1 MFALRLGAP
10 LEGARSEVPA
20 PETEVWRDN
29 DGLISALGIWRGRE
43 QWLRVPTVGEFV
55 VDSLTRVVEGR
66 PEPGIANPVMEDAF
80 QRIVLPLAAQ
90 AAGQEVLHASAVVD
104 TAGVVGFCARSGSGK
119 STLAWALQ
127 RLDFRLFADDALLVE
142 PTPAGPEAVALP
154 FRTSLREPA
163 AAYLGVKPGLQ
174 NPQPLPGRAALRALC
189 VLERQSSGPHAA
201 TRLEP
206 AQAFT
211 AVLPHAYCFTLADEA
226 RKRKMID
233 AYLDLVASVPV
244 LRISFTPQVDELPQL
259 VNLVASEIGRLE

>member
-1 MFALRLGAP
+1 VLA
-10 LEGARSEVPA
+10 SD
-20 PETEVWRDN
+20 TEVWRDN

-43 QWLRVPTVGEFV
+43 QWLRIPAVGEFV
-55 VDSLTRVVEGR
+55 VDSLSRIVEGR

-90 AAGQEVLHASAVVD
+90 AAGQEVLHASAVFD
-104 TAGVVGFCARSGSGK
+104 SAGVIGLCARSGTGK

-142 PTPAGPEAVALP
+142 PTPAGSEAVALP

-163 AAYLGVKPGLQ
+163 AAYLGVDPGLQ
-174 NPQPLPGRAALRALC
+174 DPIPVPERAPLRALC
-189 VLERQSSGPHAA
+189 VLERRVGGRFEA

-206 AQAFT
+206 ALAFT
-211 AVLPHAYCFTLADEA
+211 AVLPHAYCFTLADEV

-259 VNLVASEIGRLE
+259 VDLVASEIERLE